1 MMVAVALLGVLA
13 SVTVPL
19 AELSIQRRKE
29 QELRVALRDIRQAI
43 DAYKRAGDEGRIH
56 RAATSTGYPPTL
68 DVLVDGAIDAREP
81 SRRRIFFL
89 RRLPRDPMH
98 PDASIPA
105 TATWGKRAYS
115 SETSNPT
122 EGDDVY
128 DVYSLSKRTGLNGQ
142 PYAVW

>member
-1 MMVAVALLGVLA
+1 MPRCLGVGVLA

-29 QELRVALRDIRQAI
+29 QELRVALHDIRQAI
-43 DAYKRAGDEGRIH
+43 DAYKRAGDEGRIQ

-68 DVLVDGAIDAREP
+68 DILVEGAIDARDP

-98 PDASIPA
+98 PDASAPA
-105 TATWGKRAYS
+105 SGTWGKRAYS
-115 SETSNPT
+115 SEASNPM

-128 DVYSLSKRTGLNGQ
+128 DVYSLSKRTGFNGQ
-142 PYAVW
+142 PYAAW